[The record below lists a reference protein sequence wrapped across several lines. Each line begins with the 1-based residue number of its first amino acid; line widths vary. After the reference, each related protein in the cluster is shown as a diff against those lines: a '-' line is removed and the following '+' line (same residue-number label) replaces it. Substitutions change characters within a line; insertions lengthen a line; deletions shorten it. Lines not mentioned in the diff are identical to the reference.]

1 MNKRNASKKKGYSG
15 YYYLLRITQDRIR
28 STAKS
33 FILWIKSPMVL
44 ADVFEVYYSNVY
56 YSKVGGVK
64 VRSFIDL
71 FMTSRTVSE
80 IQSG

>member
-1 MNKRNASKKKGYSG
+1 
-15 YYYLLRITQDRIR
+15 
-28 STAKS
+28 
-33 FILWIKSPMVL
+33 MVL

-80 IQSG
+80 IQSGEYMSIISSSCEQYTTCVVLELFR